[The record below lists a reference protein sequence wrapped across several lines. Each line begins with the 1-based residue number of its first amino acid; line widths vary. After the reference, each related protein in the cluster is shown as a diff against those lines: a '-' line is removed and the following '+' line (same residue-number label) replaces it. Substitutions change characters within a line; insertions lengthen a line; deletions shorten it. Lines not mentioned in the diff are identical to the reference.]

1 MLARRRDFFSQLL
14 FAAFAV
20 RFEVQGSFEVC
31 SERQQISA
39 SLFVIKRMR
48 QADRRA
54 VWYFKV
60 DHGNIIYPRSFRK
73 FRRADSP
80 SPEPGVPAGI
90 S

>member
-1 MLARRRDFFSQLL
+1 MKSRQL
-14 FAAFAV
+14 
-20 RFEVQGSFEVC
+20 G
-31 SERQQISA
+31 
-39 SLFVIKRMR
+39 SLFGTAANFCQLVRNKRMR

-54 VWYFKV
+54 VWYFKI